1 MKWGRVTSRT
11 DLAPEQAGPRGALQ
25 MRPRLGQDER
35 ICPSSPQEKKTTESD
50 RDMAG
55 TLTLGGGTMLREK
68 QSSDSVQAMLQTKQ
82 VLGATQQANRAGA
95 GAS

>member
-1 MKWGRVTSRT
+1 MTSRT

-25 MRPRLGQDER
+25 VRPRLGQDER

-50 RDMAG
+50 HDMAE
-55 TLTLGGGTMLREK
+55 TLGGGTMLREK

-82 VLGATQQANRAGA
+82 GLGATQQANRAGA

>member
-1 MKWGRVTSRT
+1 MTSRT

-55 TLTLGGGTMLREK
+55 TLGGGTTLREK
-68 QSSDSVQAMLQTKQ
+68 QSSDAVQAMLQTKQ

>member
-1 MKWGRVTSRT
+1 MTSRT
-11 DLAPEQAGPRGALQ
+11 DLAPEQVGPRGALQ

-55 TLTLGGGTMLREK
+55 TLRNDAERETVERLSASDASDQASLGR
-68 QSSDSVQAMLQTKQ
+68 
-82 VLGATQQANRAGA
+82 TQQANRAGA

>member
-1 MKWGRVTSRT
+1 MTSRT
-11 DLAPEQAGPRGALQ
+11 DLAPEKAGPRGALQ
-25 MRPRLGQDER
+25 MRPPLGQYER

-55 TLTLGGGTMLREK
+55 TLGGGTMLREK
-68 QSSDSVQAMLQTKQ
+68 QSSDSVQAMCQTKQ